1 MMKLS
6 KTHLFLIGI
15 TVGLVAG
22 NLLSS
27 FSWRAERDEM
37 NKSMAD
43 IHTMVIEN
51 KLKSNNDSI
60 KYNDKIADM
69 AALYYR
75 LELENRELK
84 EKQAIANSSGK

>member
-1 MMKLS
+1 MKLT
-6 KTHLFLIGI
+6 KTHLFSIGLA
-15 TVGLVAG
+15 VGLVAG

-27 FSWRAERDEM
+27 FSWRVERNEMYRSMDE
-37 NKSMAD
+37 
-43 IHTMVIEN
+43 IRTIVIEN
-51 KLKSNNDSI
+51 KLKSNSDSI

-84 EKQAIANSSGK
+84 DKQVIANSSGK

>member
-1 MMKLS
+1 MKLS
-6 KTHLFLIGI
+6 KTHLFLIGLA
-15 TVGLVAG
+15 VGLVAG

-37 NKSMAD
+37 NKSMAE
-43 IHTMVIEN
+43 IRTIVIEN

-84 EKQAIANSSGK
+84 DKQAIANPSGK

>member
-1 MMKLS
+1 MKLT
-6 KTHLFLIGI
+6 KTHHFLIGLGI
-15 TVGLVAG
+15 GLVVG
-22 NLLSS
+22 ILLSS
-27 FSWRAERDEM
+27 LSWRAERHKLSTNLDE
-37 NKSMAD
+37 
-43 IHTMVIEN
+43 IRTIVIEN

-84 EKQAIANSSGK
+84 EKQAIANPSGK